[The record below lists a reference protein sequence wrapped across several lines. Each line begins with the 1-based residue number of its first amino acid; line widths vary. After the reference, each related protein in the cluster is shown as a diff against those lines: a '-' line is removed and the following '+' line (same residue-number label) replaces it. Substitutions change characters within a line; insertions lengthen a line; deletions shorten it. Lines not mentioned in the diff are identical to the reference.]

1 MNNKSKNSN
10 KENGKILISNIKE
23 IKESMIK
30 VYENL
35 NIKFIDIENIYE
47 KKFKQIEEK
56 MQKMKLLLN
65 QKKQLRRTST
75 KGFKIELSK
84 LENEKQKML
93 TQINNYEINFKA
105 RSKENKILKDELK
118 EKEKIITELKKVIN
132 ENKITISEL
141 ENDNK
146 VLKQQLEMYIIE
158 NNGKSKIIE
167 ERNEE
172 IKKYKEIID
181 KNNFM

>member
-1 MNNKSKNSN
+1 
-10 KENGKILISNIKE
+10 
-23 IKESMIK
+23 MIK
-30 VYENL
+30 VYESF
-35 NIKFIDIENIYE
+35 NIKFIEFQNIYE
-47 KKFKQIEEK
+47 KKIKQMEEK
-56 MQKMKLLLN
+56 IQRMKLLLN

-105 RSKENKILKDELK
+105 RSKENKILKDEIK
-118 EKEKIITELKKVIN
+118 EKEKLITELKKEIR
-132 ENKITISEL
+132 ENKIKISEL

-172 IKKYKEIID
+172 IKKYKEILD
-181 KNNFM
+181 RNNLL